1 MKIALVATGGT
12 IGSRVDSD
20 GVIRLSDAATDQ
32 IANAVGA
39 TRVFDSFKIHSE
51 KMEFADLNEFRR
63 IIEAAQKSE
72 PDAIVVSH
80 GTDTL
85 AFSSAYL
92 AYAFSSTRI
101 PIVICAADA
110 PLTEHDSN
118 GFDILQSTKTF
129 LRTGKPGVYV
139 VYKNPEMSTRIHH
152 AARLM
157 PAHLHEH
164 YYFSIGDSVFHDSG
178 LMRDLNFDI
187 DGRKA
192 ISITPYVGLDYSAF
206 NVDGMSAVV
215 HSAYHSGTVNAAAL
229 NAFAE
234 AHPELPIYLTVGK
247 RKYAGQDFAEN
258 IVPCYGITQNSLY
271 IKVLIGLKNNIK
283 DLPAFVRKNA
293 VGEIVE

>member
-1 MKIALVATGGT
+1 M
-12 IGSRVDSD
+12 
-20 GVIRLSDAATDQ
+20 
-32 IANAVGA
+32 
-39 TRVFDSFKIHSE
+39 FDSFKIHSE
-51 KMEFADLNEFRR
+51 KMEYADLNEFRR
-63 IIEAAQKSE
+63 IIETAQKSE
-72 PDAIVVSH
+72 PDAIVVAH

-92 AYAFSSTRI
+92 AYAFSSTKI

-110 PLTEHDSN
+110 PLTERDSN
-118 GFDILQSTKTF
+118 GFDILQAAKTF
-129 LRTGKPGVYV
+129 LSTGKPGVYV
-139 VYKNPEMSTRIHH
+139 VYKNTEMPTRIHH

-164 YYFSIGDSVFHDSG
+164 YYFSIGGSVAFHDTG
-178 LMRDLNFDI
+178 LMRGMNFDI

-192 ISITPYVGLDYSAF
+192 MCIMPYVGLDYSAL

-229 NAFAE
+229 NAFAAE
-234 AHPELPIYLTVGK
+234 HPTLPIYLTVGS
-247 RKYAGQDFAEN
+247 RKYAGQDFEKN

-283 DLPAFVRKNA
+283 DLSAFVKKNA